1 MGGLIRAL
9 GARLLQAALVALAV
23 GIACFLMVRLL
34 PGDMAYRVAAGRY
47 GMDHVNTAAAEA
59 VRAELG
65 LDRPWWQLL
74 GAWLAD
80 LARLDLGVSLVSGDR
95 VVEELAVYLGHT
107 LLLSVAA
114 LLLSALVGPPLGV
127 LLARRPG
134 GLADR
139 TGLAAGA
146 VLRAVPAF
154 VIGLVLMLVFAV
166 NLGWLPAAG
175 VGGWQEVVLPAA
187 TLAIGLAA
195 VSSRVARD
203 AMVAVAQAPYLAFA
217 RTKGLPEG
225 AVIRRHALRNAA
237 VPVAAYLGIQLVTL
251 VEGVVIVET
260 LFAWPGIGHAL
271 VHAVVAR
278 DVPMVQGTA
287 LAMGLIFVALNTAV
301 DLACLAID
309 PRRRGAA

>member
-9 GARLLQAALVALAV
+9 AARLVQAVLVGVAV
-23 GIACFLMVRLL
+23 GVACFAMVRLL
-34 PGDMAYRVAAGRY
+34 PGDMAYRIAAGRY

-59 VRAELG
+59 VRAELA
-65 LDRPWWQLL
+65 LDAPWWQQL
-74 GAWLAD
+74 GGWLAG
-80 LARLDLGVSLVSGDR
+80 LGRLELGVSLVSGDP

-107 LLLSVAA
+107 LLLSVVA
-114 LLLSALVGPPLGV
+114 LVLSALVGPPLGV
-127 LLARRPG
+127 LLGMRPG
-134 GLADR
+134 SAADR
-139 TGLAAGA
+139 AGLVAGA

-154 VIGLVLMLVFAV
+154 VTGLVLMLVFAV
-166 NLGWLPAAG
+166 TLGWLPAAG
-175 VGGWQEVVLPAA
+175 VGGWREVVLPAA

-203 AMVAVAQAPYLAFA
+203 AMVGVAQAPYLAFA

-237 VPVAAYLGIQLVTL
+237 VPVAAYLGVQLVTL

-287 LAMGLIFVALNTAV
+287 LAMGLIFVALNAAV

-309 PRRRGAA
+309 PRRRAA